1 MGSQAALDSGPRRQ
15 VVGFRATGCTFSKA
29 WTSEAAPPDMATP
42 EAAAPGAAA
51 PGRPDEPSEGL
62 ACGGAGLE
70 EDGGGLGGEFG
81 VVAPRFREGAGVG
94 FGGGGGGGV
103 ETAIYSVPY
112 SRHSTNKELNAF
124 VAVELELELI
134 QYQMTQKP
142 MLRCEVG
149 ARSLRASS
157 HA

>member
-51 PGRPDEPSEGL
+51 PGRPEEPSEGL

-124 VAVELELELI
+124 VAVVQPRELVSTVRRRRRPPL
-134 QYQMTQKP
+134 P
-142 MLRCEVG
+142 PPG
-149 ARSLRASS
+149 
-157 HA
+157 